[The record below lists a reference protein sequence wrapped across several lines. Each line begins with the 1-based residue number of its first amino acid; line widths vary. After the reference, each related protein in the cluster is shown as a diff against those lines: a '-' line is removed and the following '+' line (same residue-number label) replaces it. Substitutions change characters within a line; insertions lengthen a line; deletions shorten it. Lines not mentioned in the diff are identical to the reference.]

1 MANFGVFGTGVV
13 GQTIGSKLLEL
24 GHHVRLGSRDAANT
38 DAAAW
43 VKAAEEADADGRASQ
58 GTFSDAAAF
67 GDVLINATSGDGTPH
82 AVDAAGAAN
91 LAGKVL
97 IDVSN
102 PLDFSAG
109 FPPSL
114 SVPSTDSLAARLQRA
129 YPDVKVV
136 KALGTVT
143 ASVMVDPARVP
154 GAHSLLI
161 AGDDDEAKAA
171 VRDLLASFGWP
182 AGRIIDLGGIAGAR
196 AIEAYILVWVYL
208 YSALGTADFN
218 IEVHRS

>member
-1 MANFGVFGTGVV
+1 MANYGVFGTGVV
-13 GQTIGSKLLEL
+13 AQTLGSKLLEL
-24 GHHVRLGSRDAANT
+24 GHQVRLGSRDATNA

-43 VKAAEEADADGRASQ
+43 VKAAESADAGGRASQ

-82 AVDAAGAAN
+82 AVEAAGAAN
-91 LAGKVL
+91 LSGKVL

-102 PLDFSAG
+102 PLDFSNG

-114 SVPSTDSLAARLQRA
+114 SVPSTDSLAARLQRT

-143 ASVMVDPARVP
+143 AAVMVDPARVP
-154 GAHSLLI
+154 GAHSLFI
-161 AGDDDEAKAA
+161 AGDDDEAKAQ

-182 AGRIIDLGGIAGAR
+182 GGRIIDLGGIPGAR
-196 AIEAYILVWVYL
+196 AIEAYILLWVYL

>member
-1 MANFGVFGTGVV
+1 MANYGIFGTGVV

-24 GHHVRLGSRDAANT
+24 GHHVRLGSRDAANA

-43 VKAAEEADADGRASQ
+43 VTAAEAADAGGRASQ

-82 AVDAAGAAN
+82 AVAAAGAAN
-91 LAGKVL
+91 LAGKML
-97 IDVSN
+97 IDVSQ
-102 PLDFSAG
+102 PLDFSNG

-114 SVPSTDSLAARLQRA
+114 SVPSTDSLGARLQRA
-129 YPDVKVV
+129 HPDVKVV
-136 KALGTVT
+136 KALATVN
-143 ASVMVDPARVP
+143 AAVMVDPARVP
-154 GAHSLLI
+154 GQHNLFI
-161 AGDDDEAKAA
+161 AGDNDEAKAE

-182 AGRIIDLGGIAGAR
+182 AGRVIDLGGIESAR
-196 AIEAYILVWVYL
+196 AIEAYILVWVYV

-218 IEVHRS
+218 IEVHRN

>member
-1 MANFGVFGTGVV
+1 MANYGIFGTGVV

-24 GHHVRLGSRDAANT
+24 GHHVRLGSRDAANA

-43 VKAAEEADADGRASQ
+43 VTAAETADAGGRASQ

-82 AVDAAGAAN
+82 AVAAAGAAN
-91 LAGKVL
+91 LAGKML
-97 IDVSN
+97 IDVSQ
-102 PLDFSAG
+102 PLDFSNG

-114 SVPSTDSLAARLQRA
+114 SVPSTDSLGARLQRA
-129 YPDVKVV
+129 HPDVKVV
-136 KALGTVT
+136 KALATVN
-143 ASVMVDPARVP
+143 AAVMVDPARVP
-154 GAHSLLI
+154 GQHNLFI
-161 AGDDDEAKAA
+161 AGDNDEAKAE

-182 AGRIIDLGGIAGAR
+182 AGRVIDLGGIESAR
-196 AIEAYILVWVYL
+196 AIEAYILVWVYV

-218 IEVHRS
+218 IEVHRN

>member
-1 MANFGVFGTGVV
+1 MANYGIFGTGFV
-13 GQTIGSKLLEL
+13 GQTLGNKLLQL
-24 GHHVRLGSRDAANT
+24 GHSVKMGTRDTANPDATAWVTAAN
-38 DAAAW
+38 A
-43 VKAAEEADADGRASQ
+43 ADAGGRASH

-82 AVDAAGAAN
+82 AVAAAGAEN

-97 IDVSN
+97 IDVSQ
-102 PLDFSAG
+102 PLDFSNG

-129 YPDVKVV
+129 HPDVKVV
-136 KALGTVT
+136 KTLATVN
-143 ASVMVDPARVP
+143 AAVMVDPARVP
-154 GAHSLLI
+154 GAHSLFMS
-161 AGDDDEAKAA
+161 GDDEEAKAE

-182 AGRIIDLGGIAGAR
+182 AGRIIDLGGIDSAR
-196 AIEAYILVWVYL
+196 GIEAYVVLWVYV

-218 IEVHRS
+218 IEVHRN